1 MCHDPALEGAMEL
14 TRRQL
19 AKGVGAA
26 ALSSVAASRTLSAR
40 SQTAAISSSS
50 ELPRELPVRNQFTTG
65 QYETCLNNARWHPL
79 SKGSKQAVQAYL
91 EYKERGIWTPPDEL
105 SAAQRDVKAAFAR
118 LIYADPGELA
128 YVNSTTAGENLF
140 VSALGF
146 PAAGGNIVTDALHFE
161 GSLYLYGALK
171 KQGVDV
177 RVIRPR
183 DWRVPMDEMEKAI
196 DKNTRLV
203 AVSQVSFINGFEHNV
218 KAICDV
224 AHAHGALV
232 YVDAVQAAGAIPID
246 VRASGV
252 DAMGSASYK
261 WLMADM
267 GIGFL
272 YVKQDVIPKLKRTQ
286 FGYRQLSDLEYH
298 AFAWDKPGNFPIEW
312 KQKED
317 AAGFFEIGTY
327 SNTTIEALSY
337 SLPLIERLGVEN
349 IQAHAQK
356 LLSPLRQELPRLG
369 YACITPEDSHGSIAS
384 FLVADIRKT
393 AAALKKANV
402 DVSLSP
408 GRMRVSPSIYNDE
421 KDIDRLLAAL
431 S

>member
-1 MCHDPALEGAMEL
+1 MEI

-19 AKGVGAA
+19 AKCVGAA
-26 ALSSVAASRTLSAR
+26 ALSTAAGTRTLSAMAETPAPPA
-40 SQTAAISSSS
+40 SVA
-50 ELPRELPVRNQFTTG
+50 LPLRDEFATG
-65 QYETCLNNARWHPL
+65 QFETCLNNARWHPL
-79 SKGSKQAVQAYL
+79 SNGARQAVQGYL
-91 EYKERGIWTPPDEL
+91 SYKERGIWTPPDEV
-105 SAAQRDVKAAFAR
+105 SAAQRDVKASFAR
-118 LIYADPGELA
+118 LIHADPGELA

-140 VSALGF
+140 VSAMGF
-146 PAAGGNIVTDALHFE
+146 PVAGGNIVTDAMHFE
-161 GSLYLYGALK
+161 GSLYLYDAMK

-177 RVIRPR
+177 RVVRPR
-183 DWRVPMDEMEKAI
+183 DWRVTTEEMEKAI

-203 AVSQVSFINGFEHNV
+203 AVSHVSFINGFEHDV
-218 KAICDV
+218 KSLCDV

-232 YVDAVQAAGAIPID
+232 YADAVQAAGAIPIN
-246 VRASGV
+246 VRESGV
-252 DAMGSASYK
+252 DAMASASYK

-267 GIGFL
+267 GIGLL
-272 YVKQDVIPKLKRTQ
+272 YVRQDAIPKLKRTQ

-298 AFAWDKPGNFPIEW
+298 AFPWDKPGVYPMEW

-356 LLSPLRQELPRLG
+356 LIATLRKELPRLG
-369 YACITPEDSHGSIAS
+369 YACITPEESHASIVS
-384 FLVADIRKT
+384 FLVADPAKT
-393 AAALKKANV
+393 AAALKRANI

-421 KDIDRLLAAL
+421 KDIDKLLAAL
-431 S
+431 SYSKS

>member
-1 MCHDPALEGAMEL
+1 MA
-14 TRRQL
+14 
-19 AKGVGAA
+19 
-26 ALSSVAASRTLSAR
+26 
-40 SQTAAISSSS
+40 QTAASPISNA
-50 ELPRELPVRNQFTTG
+50 LPVRNEFTTG
-65 QYETCLNNARWHPL
+65 EYETCLNNARWHPL
-79 SKGSKQAVQAYL
+79 SNGAKRAVQGYL
-91 EYKERGIWTPPDEL
+91 SYKERGIWTPPDEV

-118 LIYADPGELA
+118 LIHADASELA

-161 GSLYLYGALK
+161 GSLYLYDALK

-177 RVIRPR
+177 RVVRPR
-183 DWRVPMDEMEKAI
+183 DWRIPMDEMEKGI

-203 AVSQVSFINGFEHNV
+203 AFSHVSYINGFEHDV
-218 KAICDV
+218 KGLCDV

-232 YVDAVQAAGAIPID
+232 YVDAVQAAGAIPIN

-252 DAMGSASYK
+252 DALASASYK

-272 YVKQDVIPKLKRTQ
+272 YVKQDAIQKLKRTQ
-286 FGYRQLSDLEYH
+286 FGYRQLSNIEYH
-298 AFAWDKPGNFPIEW
+298 AFPWDKHGAYPIEY
-312 KQKED
+312 KQLENT
-317 AAGFFEIGTY
+317 AGFFEIGTY
-327 SNTTIEALSY
+327 SNTTIEALNY

-356 LLSPLRQELPRLG
+356 LIGTLRKELPRLG
-369 YACITPEDSHGSIAS
+369 FACITPEDSHGSIAT
-384 FLVADIRKT
+384 FLVSDAAKT
-393 AAALKKANV
+393 AAALKKANI
-402 DVSLSP
+402 DVSQSE
-408 GRMRVSPSIYNDE
+408 GRMRISPSIYNDE